1 MTPKAWQVRLEDMLE
16 AIVKIQRYTA
26 SVNEN
31 TFFTNAQLLDAV
43 TYNFIVLGE
52 AATHIPADIQA
63 RYPQVPWRDMRD
75 MRNFLTH
82 EYAKT
87 DPEVLWQTIHEDV
100 VPLVAV
106 LEHILVSTLDETT
119 NEETTNDDPSA

>member
-1 MTPKAWQVRLEDMLE
+1 MLE

-26 SVNEN
+26 NVDEN
-31 TFFTNAQLLDAV
+31 AFVANAQLLDAV
-43 TYNFIVLGE
+43 TYNFMVLGE
-52 AATHIPADIQA
+52 AATHIPVDIQA

-75 MRNFLTH
+75 MRNFLAH

-100 VPLVAV
+100 LPLVSV
-106 LEHILVSTLDETT
+106 LEHILASTPDETT
-119 NEETTNDDPSA
+119 NNEPLS